1 MKKLL
6 SILTFLFVT
15 YNYGQTFSQTFVD
28 RCTGEV
34 QVVTA
39 NFSNGSAVVAFYDEV
54 KLFTYTE
61 FTNGTLQ
68 SWLVAKYNWW
78 QALSPCSQAQQQ
90 TQTAQNAANNASNAA
105 SNASNA
111 TNNATQNTGTT
122 NTGSTNTGG
131 TTSGSSGSTSS
142 GSTSSGS
149 SSSGSSSSGS
159 SSGGS
164 TEGSNGGNSSSGG
177 DSGSSSGDSGSSS
190 GGDSGSGSDSS
201 GGDSGGSS
209 DSGGG
214 DNSSDNNS
222 GDNSGDSSDN
232 GNSSEDNNNNTEGD
246 NNGESE
252 GQGDSDGSEGSSEE
266 SDTEGSG
273 EDSSE
278 ESSETDSEESG
289 EGSEES
295 DSEDS
300 ESDEVEEEKKEEESE
315 EKSEEES
322 EEESEESEEESD
334 EEESDEEESEEESE
348 DDSEEEEEE
357 EEKERRMMPIQLRAD
372 VMQQQALTLE
382 YNSVLNIGASQSS
395 IYGDRSY
402 NLNGMI
408 WDNLKQFGLSFST
421 STVSLTSDYQ
431 VAWVDGVNV
440 SYMRNYNMNA
450 ISFGANRMKPM
461 GKWGT
466 VGIGINY
473 AYMFGKDALGDKIPD
488 MYSLGY
494 NFLYTNSFQLSPR
507 INYAPAF
514 IVAQNPL
521 TVQEGTE
528 WKTSAITNNDV
539 MGILSNSFT
548 VQFTKRFSLN
558 LGWTVIAS
566 TNEFLPIM
574 NSFMVGSKIP
584 F

>member
-6 SILTFLFVT
+6 SILAFLFVT

-164 TEGSNGGNSSSGG
+164 TEGSSGGSSSSGG

-201 GGDSGGSS
+201 GGDGGGSS

-214 DNSSDNNS
+214 DNSSDNS

-300 ESDEVEEEKKEEESE
+300 ESDEVEEEESE
-315 EKSEEES
+315 EKS

-334 EEESDEEESEEESE
+334 EEESDEEESGEESE
-348 DDSEEEEEE
+348 DDSEEEEE
-357 EEKERRMMPIQLRAD
+357 KERRMNPIQLRAD
-372 VMQQQALTLE
+372 IMQQQALTLE

-421 STVSLTSDYQ
+421 SVVSMTEDYK
-431 VAWVDGVNV
+431 VSWVDGVNI
-440 SYMRNYNMNA
+440 SYMRNYTMNA
-450 ISFGANRMKPM
+450 VSFGANRMKPM
-461 GKWGT
+461 GKYGT
-466 VGIGINY
+466 IGIGINY
-473 AYMFGKDALGDKIPD
+473 AYMFGKDALGDKMPD

-494 NFLYTNSFQLSPR
+494 NFLYTNSFQVSPR
-507 INYAPAF
+507 INYAPAL

-521 TVQEGTE
+521 TVQQGTE
-528 WKTSAITNNDV
+528 WKTSAITNSDV

-558 LGWTVIAS
+558 LGWTVITS
-566 TNEFLPIM
+566 TNKFVPIM

>member
-6 SILTFLFVT
+6 SILAFLFVT

-34 QVVTA
+34 QVVNA

-159 SSGGS
+159 SSGG
-164 TEGSNGGNSSSGG
+164 
-177 DSGSSSGDSGSSS
+177 
-190 GGDSGSGSDSS
+190 DSGSGSDSS
-201 GGDSGGSS
+201 GGDAGGNSDSGSGDNSGGSS
-209 DSGGG
+209 DS
-214 DNSSDNNS
+214 
-222 GDNSGDSSDN
+222 

-252 GQGDSDGSEGSSEE
+252 GQGDSGGSEGSSEE
-266 SDTEGSG
+266 SNTEGSG

-322 EEESEESEEESD
+322 EEESEESEEESE

-357 EEKERRMMPIQLRAD
+357 EEERRMMPIQLRAD

-421 STVSLTSDYQ
+421 SVVSMTEDYK
-431 VAWVDGVNV
+431 VSWVDGVNV
-440 SYMRNYNMNA
+440 SYMRNYTMNA

-461 GKWGT
+461 GKYGT

-473 AYMFGKDALGDKIPD
+473 AYMFGKDALEDKMPD
-488 MYSLGY
+488 TYSLGY

-539 MGILSNSFT
+539 MGILANSFT

>member
-6 SILTFLFVT
+6 SILAFLFVT

-105 SNASNA
+105 SNASN
-111 TNNATQNTGTT
+111 TTQNS
-122 NTGSTNTGG
+122 GSTNTGG

-142 GSTSSGS
+142 DSTSSGS

-164 TEGSNGGNSSSGG
+164 TEGS
-177 DSGSSSGDSGSSS
+177 SGSSS
-190 GGDSGSGSDSS
+190 GGDSGGN
-201 GGDSGGSS
+201 S

-214 DNSSDNNS
+214 DSSSDNNS

-232 GNSSEDNNNNTEGD
+232 GYSAEDSNNNTEGD

-300 ESDEVEEEKKEEESE
+300 ESDEVEEE
-315 EKSEEES
+315 SEEES
-322 EEESEESEEESD
+322 EEEGEEESK
-334 EEESDEEESEEESE
+334 EES
-348 DDSEEEEEE
+348 DDSEEDE
-357 EEKERRMMPIQLRAD
+357 EEKERRMNPIQLRAD
-372 VMQQQALTLE
+372 LMQQQALTLE
-382 YNSVLNIGASQSS
+382 YNSVLNIGASQTS

-408 WDNLKQFGLSFST
+408 WDNLRQFGLSFST
-421 STVSLTSDYQ
+421 SVVSMTKDYE
-431 VAWVDGVNV
+431 VSWVDGVNV
-440 SYMRNYNMNA
+440 SYMRNYTMNA

-461 GKWGT
+461 GKYGT

-473 AYMFGKDALGDKIPD
+473 AYMFGKDALGDKMPD

-521 TVQEGTE
+521 TVQQGTE

-574 NSFMVGSKIP
+574 NSFMIGSKIP

>member
-6 SILTFLFVT
+6 SILAFLFVT

-39 NFSNGSAVVAFYDEV
+39 NFSNGSSLVAFYDEV
-54 KLFTYTE
+54 KIFTYTE

-68 SWLVAKYNWW
+68 SWLVAKYNWQ

-164 TEGSNGGNSSSGG
+164 TEGSSGGSSSSGG

-209 DSGGG
+209 DSGSG
-214 DNSSDNNS
+214 DNSSDNS

-246 NNGESE
+246 KNGESE

-300 ESDEVEEEKKEEESE
+300 ESDEVDEEKKEEEKEE

-322 EEESEESEEESD
+322 EEE
-334 EEESDEEESEEESE
+334 
-348 DDSEEEEEE
+348 E
-357 EEKERRMMPIQLRAD
+357 EEKKERKMMPIQLRAD

-395 IYGDRSY
+395 IYGDRTY

-408 WDNLKQFGLSFST
+408 WDNLKQFGVSFST
-421 STVSLTSDYQ
+421 SVVSMTEDYK
-431 VAWVDGVNV
+431 VAWVDGANL
-440 SYMRNYNMNA
+440 SYMRNFTMNA
-450 ISFGANRMKPM
+450 ISFSASRMKPM
-461 GKWGT
+461 GKYGT

-473 AYMFGKDALGDKIPD
+473 VYMFGKDALGDKMPD

-507 INYAPAF
+507 INYSPAF

-521 TVQEGTE
+521 TVQQGTQ
-528 WKTSAITNNDV
+528 WKSSAITNSDV

>member
-6 SILTFLFVT
+6 SILAFLFVT

-131 TTSGSSGSTSS
+131 TASGSSGSTSS

-164 TEGSNGGNSSSGG
+164 TEGSSGGSSSSGG
-177 DSGSSSGDSGSSS
+177 DSGSSNGDSGSSS

-214 DNSSDNNS
+214 DNSSDNS

-232 GNSSEDNNNNTEGD
+232 GNSSEDNNNNTEGN

-315 EKSEEES
+315 EKKE
-322 EEESEESEEESD
+322 EESEEESD

-348 DDSEEEEEE
+348 DDSEEEEE
-357 EEKERRMMPIQLRAD
+357 KERRMNPIQLRAD
-372 VMQQQALTLE
+372 IMQQQALTLE

-421 STVSLTSDYQ
+421 SVVSMTEDYK
-431 VAWVDGVNV
+431 VSWVDGVNI
-440 SYMRNYNMNA
+440 SYMRNYTMNA
-450 ISFGANRMKPM
+450 VSFGANRMKPM
-461 GKWGT
+461 GKYGT
-466 VGIGINY
+466 IGIGINY
-473 AYMFGKDALGDKIPD
+473 AYMFGKDALGDKMPD

-494 NFLYTNSFQLSPR
+494 NFLYTNSFQVSPR
-507 INYAPAF
+507 INYAPAL

-521 TVQEGTE
+521 TVQQGTE
-528 WKTSAITNNDV
+528 WKTSAITNSDV

-558 LGWTVIAS
+558 LGWTVITS
-566 TNEFLPIM
+566 TNKFVPIM

>member
-6 SILTFLFVT
+6 SILAFLFVT

-34 QVVTA
+34 QVVNA

-159 SSGGS
+159 SSGG
-164 TEGSNGGNSSSGG
+164 
-177 DSGSSSGDSGSSS
+177 
-190 GGDSGSGSDSS
+190 DSGSGSDSS
-201 GGDSGGSS
+201 GGDAGGNSDSGSGDNSGGSS
-209 DSGGG
+209 DS
-214 DNSSDNNS
+214 
-222 GDNSGDSSDN
+222 

-252 GQGDSDGSEGSSEE
+252 GQGDSGGSEGSSEE
-266 SDTEGSG
+266 SNTEGSG

-322 EEESEESEEESD
+322 EEESEESEEESEEEESE

-357 EEKERRMMPIQLRAD
+357 EEERRMMPIQLRAD

-421 STVSLTSDYQ
+421 SVVSMTEDYK
-431 VAWVDGVNV
+431 VSWVDGVNV
-440 SYMRNYNMNA
+440 SYMRNYTMNA

-461 GKWGT
+461 GKYGT

-473 AYMFGKDALGDKIPD
+473 AYMFGKDALGDKMPD
-488 MYSLGY
+488 TYSLGY

-539 MGILSNSFT
+539 MGILANSFT

>member
-6 SILTFLFVT
+6 SILAFLFVT

-164 TEGSNGGNSSSGG
+164 TEGSSGGSSSSGG

-201 GGDSGGSS
+201 GGDGGGSS

-214 DNSSDNNS
+214 DNSSDNS

-300 ESDEVEEEKKEEESE
+300 ESDEVEEEESE
-315 EKSEEES
+315 EKS

-334 EEESDEEESEEESE
+334 EEESDEEESGEESE
-348 DDSEEEEEE
+348 DDSEEEEE
-357 EEKERRMMPIQLRAD
+357 KERRMNPIQLRAD
-372 VMQQQALTLE
+372 IMQQQALTLE

-421 STVSLTSDYQ
+421 SVVSMTEDYK
-431 VAWVDGVNV
+431 VSWVDGVNI
-440 SYMRNYNMNA
+440 SYMRNYTMNA
-450 ISFGANRMKPM
+450 VSFGANRMKPM
-461 GKWGT
+461 GKYGT
-466 VGIGINY
+466 IGIGINY
-473 AYMFGKDALGDKIPD
+473 AYMFGNDALGDKMPD

-494 NFLYTNSFQLSPR
+494 NFLYTNSFQVSPR
-507 INYAPAF
+507 INYAPAL

-521 TVQEGTE
+521 TVQQGTE
-528 WKTSAITNNDV
+528 WKTSAITNSDV

-558 LGWTVIAS
+558 LGWTVITS
-566 TNEFLPIM
+566 TNKFVPIM

>member
-214 DNSSDNNS
+214 DNS
-222 GDNSGDSSDN
+222 GDSSDN

-322 EEESEESEEESD
+322 EEESEES